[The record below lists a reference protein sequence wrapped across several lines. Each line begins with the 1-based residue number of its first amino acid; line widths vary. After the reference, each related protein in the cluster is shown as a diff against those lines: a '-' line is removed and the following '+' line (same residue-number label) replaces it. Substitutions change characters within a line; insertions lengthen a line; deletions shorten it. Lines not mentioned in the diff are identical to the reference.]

1 MKKMRQSTFSLLMSV
16 IWGLNLV
23 GWTANLV
30 KHGPE
35 WTSVIMIIC
44 SGIICVCQVPSY
56 FSYRKEGR

>member
-1 MKKMRQSTFSLLMSV
+1 MAV